1 MINVIFFLI
10 ELAATFVEFWMGLR
24 MNAHVMKQGEKKALK
39 TILSTLILMGV
50 ITFVNQYQLFSVWA
64 SLIAIAGIA
73 VASAIIYQ
81 IKLSDALVVTTAYIA
96 ILHITDS
103 LVISLWGTI
112 MQNPNFMAEIVAG
125 YSAMRCGVI
134 VTCKASMLAI
144 CFLIMYKIAPQAK
157 VLSKKIV
164 GVIIAAVFLV
174 WYFMNASMGATT
186 APIVMIW
193 IVLLIVAVMG
203 LYLGTE
209 YAKWRQEK
217 AEYELA
223 AAHNRS
229 SAQIYEELS
238 KNYDENRRLYH
249 DLNNHYMSLQGYL
262 KNEEYQRATEYLEE
276 IHELNELTLNRWT
289 GVPALDMLLNYKV
302 SEAKKKEIRVEI
314 SSDQVNF
321 ELPDREITALFGNA
335 LDNAI
340 EACEKVG
347 EDKKWVK
354 VVIRN
359 VSAMTIIKITNPY
372 KEIKTDKDG
381 RLLTTK
387 EDSRHHGLGTKGMEQ
402 IVQRHKGTMQYKA
415 EDGVFCLEIGLF

>member
-1 MINVIFFLI
+1 MINAIFFLI

-24 MNAHVMKQGEKKALK
+24 MNVHIMKRGEKKVLK
-39 TILSTLILMGV
+39 TIIATLILMGM
-50 ITFVNQYQLFSVWA
+50 IMLINQYQLFSMWA

-73 VASAIIYQ
+73 AASAIVYQ
-81 IKLSDALVVTTAYIA
+81 IRISDALVVTTAYIA
-96 ILHITDS
+96 IMHITDA
-103 LVISLWGTI
+103 LVLSSWGAIT
-112 MQNPNFMAEIVAG
+112 QNPDFMTEILAG
-125 YSAMRCGVI
+125 YSATRCYFILVCKSTMVGV
-134 VTCKASMLAI
+134 CL
-144 CFLIMYKIAPQAK
+144 LIMYKIAPK
-157 VLSKKIV
+157 VNILSRKIV
-164 GVIIAAVFLV
+164 GIVIAGAFLV
-174 WYFMNASMGATT
+174 WYFMNATVEATT
-186 APIVMIW
+186 TPIVMIW
-193 IVLLIVAVMG
+193 IVLLVVAVMG
-203 LYLGTE
+203 IYLGTE

-262 KNEEYQRATEYLEE
+262 KNEEYQRATEYLEG
-276 IHELNELTLNRWT
+276 IHELNELTLTRWT

-314 SSDQVNF
+314 SSDQVTF

-340 EACEKVG
+340 EACEKVE

-372 KEIKTDKDG
+372 KEIKTDKEG

-387 EDSRHHGLGTKGMEQ
+387 ADSRHHGLGTKGMEQ
-402 IVQRHKGTMQYKA
+402 IVQRHNGTMQYRA

>member
-1 MINVIFFLI
+1 MINAIFFLI
-10 ELAATFVEFWMGLR
+10 ELAATFVEIWMGLR
-24 MNAHVMKQGEKKALK
+24 MNAHVIKQGEKK
-39 TILSTLILMGV
+39 IFRTLVATSIVVGMIV
-50 ITFVNQYQLFSVWA
+50 FINQYQLFSVWA

-73 VASAIIYQ
+73 TASAIVYQ
-81 IKLSDALVVTTAYIA
+81 IRISDALVVATAYIA
-96 ILHITDS
+96 ILHITDFTS
-103 LVISLWGTI
+103 MAIWATVI
-112 MQNPNFMAEIVAG
+112 QNPNFAIEIAKG
-125 YSAMRCGVI
+125 YSVMRSLVI
-134 VTCKASMLAI
+134 IFSKTTMVLVCL
-144 CFLIMYKIAPQAK
+144 FIMYKIAPRAN
-157 VLSKKIV
+157 VLSRKIV
-164 GVIIAAVFLV
+164 GVVIAGAFLV
-174 WYFMNASMGATT
+174 WYFMNVTSEEMT
-186 APIVMIW
+186 APNFIIW
-193 IVLLIVAVMG
+193 LMLLIVTVMG
-203 LYLGTE
+203 LYLATE

-223 AAHNRS
+223 AAHNCS

-262 KNEEYQRATEYLEE
+262 KNEEYQRATEYLEG
-276 IHELNELTLNRWT
+276 IHELNELTLTRWT

-302 SEAKKKEIRVEI
+302 SEGKRKEIRVEI
-314 SSDQVNF
+314 SSHQVTF

-340 EACEKVG
+340 EACEKVE

-387 EDSRHHGLGTKGMEQ
+387 ADSRHHGLGTRGMEQ
-402 IVQRHKGTMQYKA
+402 IVQRHNGTMQYKA

>member
-1 MINVIFFLI
+1 MINAIFFLI
-10 ELAATFVEFWMGLR
+10 ELAATFVEIWMGLR
-24 MNAHVMKQGEKKALK
+24 MNAHVIKQGEKK
-39 TILSTLILMGV
+39 IFRTLVATSIVVGMIV
-50 ITFVNQYQLFSVWA
+50 FINQYQLFSVWA

-73 VASAIIYQ
+73 AASAIVYQ
-81 IKLSDALVVTTAYIA
+81 IRISDALVVATAYLA
-96 ILHITDS
+96 IMHITDS
-103 LVISLWGTI
+103 LVISSWGTI
-112 MQNPNFMAEIVAG
+112 TQNPNFMTEILKG
-125 YSAMRCGVI
+125 YSVLRSVVI
-134 VTCKASMLAI
+134 ISSKSTLVGLCL
-144 CFLIMYKIAPQAK
+144 LIMYKIVPRAN

-164 GVIIAAVFLV
+164 GVVIAGAFLV
-174 WYFMNASMGATT
+174 WYFMNVTIETTT

-203 LYLGTE
+203 LYLATE

-262 KNEEYQRATEYLEE
+262 KNEEYQRATEYLEG
-276 IHELNELTLNRWT
+276 IHELNELTLTRWT

-314 SSDQVNF
+314 SSDQVTF

-340 EACEKVG
+340 EACEKVE

-372 KEIKTDKDG
+372 KEIKTDKEG

-387 EDSRHHGLGTKGMEQ
+387 ADSRHHGLGTKGMEQ
-402 IVQRHKGTMQYKA
+402 IVQRHNGTMQYRA
-415 EDGVFCLEIGLF
+415 EDGVFCLEIALF

>member
-10 ELAATFVEFWMGLR
+10 ELAATFVEIWMGLQ
-24 MNAHVMKQGEKKALK
+24 MNAHVMKQGEKKIIK
-39 TILSTLILMGV
+39 TLFATLIVVGMIV
-50 ITFVNQYQLFSVWA
+50 FINQYQLFSVWA

-73 VASAIIYQ
+73 AASAIVYQ
-81 IKLSDALVVTTAYIA
+81 IRISDTLVVTTAYIA
-96 ILHITDS
+96 ILHITDFTS
-103 LVISLWGTI
+103 MAIWATVI
-112 MQNPNFMAEIVAG
+112 QNPDFAIEIAKG
-125 YSAMRCGVI
+125 YSVMRSLFI
-134 VTCKASMLAI
+134 VFGKASMVGVCL
-144 CFLIMYKIAPQAK
+144 LIMYKITPR
-157 VLSKKIV
+157 VNIVSKKIG
-164 GVIIAAVFLV
+164 GVVIAGVFLV
-174 WYFMNASMGATT
+174 WYFVNVTMEAMTVPNL
-186 APIVMIW
+186 MIW

-262 KNEEYQRATEYLEE
+262 KNEEYQRATEYLEG
-276 IHELNELTLNRWT
+276 IHELNELVLTQWT

-340 EACEKVG
+340 EACQKVG

-402 IVQRHKGTMQYKA
+402 IVQRHNGTMQYRA
-415 EDGVFCLEIGLF
+415 EDGVFCLEIALF